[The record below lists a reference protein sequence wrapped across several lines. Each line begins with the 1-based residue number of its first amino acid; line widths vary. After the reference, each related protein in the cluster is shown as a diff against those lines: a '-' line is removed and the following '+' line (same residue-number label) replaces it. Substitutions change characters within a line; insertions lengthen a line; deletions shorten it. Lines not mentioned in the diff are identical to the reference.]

1 MEKGKKKQEVLLEE
15 LIAKAKQR
23 NIEVRTERLLRE
35 VGYHARSGR
44 CRLKEQELIILDRDA
59 PVRDQV
65 EFLAEV
71 LSEQQSICEET
82 LLPSKRAVQE
92 KR

>member
-1 MEKGKKKQEVLLEE
+1 MERGKKKQEVLLEE
-15 LIAKAKQR
+15 LFAKAKQR

-65 EFLAEV
+65 EFLAEA
-71 LSEQQSICEET
+71 LSEQESISEET